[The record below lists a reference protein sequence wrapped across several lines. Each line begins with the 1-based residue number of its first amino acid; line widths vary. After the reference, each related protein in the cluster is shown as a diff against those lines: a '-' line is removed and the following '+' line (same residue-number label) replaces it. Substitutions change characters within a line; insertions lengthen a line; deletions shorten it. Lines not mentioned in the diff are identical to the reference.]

1 MAKKKVNKKSRAY
14 KRRKRRRVLFGVE
27 IFVLL
32 ILVGC
37 LLVYSKAKGLLNSMN
52 IVDQDFSIT
61 DISADENA
69 IKEQNRQGYETIAL
83 VGVDSRDTDEL
94 MNSDVMI
101 LACIDHNSKQIKLT
115 SIYRDTLLNT
125 GDGEGGDFYTKAN
138 DAYNKGGYQQ
148 FLKMVNE
155 NMDMN
160 ITKFATVNFKAV
172 AEAIDL
178 LGGLDVTVS
187 GAEIIFMNDY
197 CIETS
202 KATGLD
208 YEPIP
213 ELGSDTETA
222 TVHLNGVQAVSYS
235 RIRYGGGDDF
245 RRTSRQRMIMEKMF
259 AKAKTAGVPT
269 LMKMME
275 TVLPEVTTNIDSD
288 EIMSLGMTVLGY
300 SIGGQTGFPF
310 DHVEGTVY
318 SGGAERSVV
327 IPVTLENNVTK
338 LHLFMYPELAYT
350 PSETVMEYSNDI
362 IELSGYGPEDIP
374 EVSQDGANPVQQE
387 TQY

>member
-83 VGVDSRDTDEL
+83 VSVDSRDTDEL

-138 DAYNKGGYQQ
+138 DAYNKGGYQR

-155 NMDMN
+155 NLDMN

-318 SGGAERSVV
+318 SAGAERSVV

-338 LHLFMYPELAYT
+338 LHQFMYPELAYT

-387 TQY
+387 TRY

>member
-14 KRRKRRRVLFGVE
+14 KKRKRRRVLFGIE

-52 IVDQDFSIT
+52 IVNQDFSIT

-69 IKEQNRQGYETIAL
+69 IKEQKRQGYETIAL

-138 DAYNKGGYQQ
+138 DAYNKGGYQR

-155 NMDMN
+155 NLDMN

-213 ELGSDTETA
+213 ELGSDTETT

-327 IPVTLENNVTK
+327 IPVTLENNVAK
-338 LHLFMYPELAYT
+338 LHQFMYPELSYT
-350 PSETVMEYSNDI
+350 PSETVLEYSNDI
-362 IELSGYGPEDIP
+362 VELSGYGPEDIP

-387 TQY
+387 TAY